1 MRSTSMGTGDY
12 LCITVRG
19 GAPWGFGLR
28 QGDELHHPLLVCQV
42 DTRGRGALAGLR
54 EGDEVVSL
62 NGEPCADLTLPE
74 SIDLMESSD
83 SLQLLVKRCGV
94 PQLLAPDSE
103 REGFGE
109 AEPDGEGLESTTL
122 EVWSAG
128 GSRAREGG
136 LEACESSQDEAYYGE
151 TESDGEPR
159 AARSALE
166 TSCARSTLETSCAR
180 SALETSCA
188 RSALETSCA
197 RSALE
202 TSCARSTLET
212 SCARSALETSCAR
225 STLETSCARSTLE
238 TSCARSTLE
247 TSCARSTLETSCAR
261 SALETSCA
269 RSALETSCARSTL
282 ETSCAR
288 STLETSCGGVTAG
301 TVVELRVSLSER
313 GGDGGG
319 GGGGTVAVVSAQRE
333 GSPDLDSGG
342 SKAELLA
349 EEPPKQR
356 GDLVTP
362 SSCSVGQVEPTL
374 QHPGKGWAGEEQEK
388 EEEEEEEEEERGRVL
403 SDPHT
408 EEGGSSACVSFEISA
423 EGAESQEERD
433 SESER
438 DLGRPSKH
446 RARHARLRRSESQSE
461 KQVKEAKSKCKRI
474 ALLLTDAPNP
484 TNKGVLMF
492 KRRRQRAKKYTLV
505 SYGTGETEPED
516 EDEDEEEDYEEAE
529 DDRAVELT
537 LLATS
542 ESELSEDFS
551 ANAPGRGHAPGH
563 DWDAALLEVERKV
576 DAQGDME
583 QLPGTKGKGALMF
596 ARRRQ
601 RVDEIA
607 AEHEE
612 MRRKGIPVEGLP
624 AEAQD
629 VAVPKSP
636 QVEEHSYTKASVP
649 QPNQTFQHQ
658 QYQDQQQ
665 QQYVPTQQ
673 HPQVMNGT
681 AHLHANDSS
690 RSLVPN
696 RTAKPFA
703 GVQNRVPA
711 PFSPSRSVASQPL
724 PSYTEKFRVVPPP
737 VPVNTRPQV
746 WSPTGELIASRD
758 ERISVPAIKILPDS
772 RKRGAAKSTL
782 HTKVSPDP
790 LFSMRGD
797 RRAGF
802 ESGPEEDYLSLGA
815 EACNFM
821 QTPTVR
827 SKDPPPV
834 APKPSINPAS
844 PPWATGNTTQ
854 SPSHQPQTQSPLLG
868 PVPTAKPTQPQ
879 SPRQHASVTPWTPRQ
894 AQSQPPMNTW
904 TPPQS
909 QAHPQPP
916 KNAWTPPQ
924 PQAHPQPPITSW
936 TPQPQHAPVSTAATT
951 QTHAPLHRPTK
962 SWNQPGVPARSAVSR
977 PMNSYPHATKTPPAV
992 RDGSADEGLERSAMR
1007 GRGAELFA
1015 RRQAR
1020 MEKFVVDAETVQANK
1035 VKPSSPTPSLPG
1047 SWKFSS
1053 NVRAPPPLS
1062 YNPILSPFYPLAAIK
1077 QPPPTSPKAK
1087 AKSAAKTQPPP
1098 KHLNAVDV
1106 MKHQPYQLNPS
1117 LFTYEAGPEGKSAS
1131 PKPAPTPDSSF
1142 TYSPSPVPTPSPV
1155 PAPTLARGVSKV
1167 QPPGPVSVP
1176 YPFARQRLSPESQ
1189 HSLSPAVHD
1198 GLLYQAPASPHA
1210 QPPSAYTL
1218 PSFFLPPKAASITGV
1233 PSAPRPKFSAKKSL
1247 LATKTWKPV
1256 VMGQ

>member
-1035 VKPSSPTPSLPG
+1035 ALGRSCSLSLPRRLPSMSSRSDYGSPVTTPVFQPSWGPLERQASWLETGPKPPSPWEAACRSPLGLVDEAFARRGVQETVASGVRAAAQRRSLPEPPAEWRARVAHEARPEGAPPFGSPTRSTPAQYGPP
-1047 SWKFSS
+1047 FSS
-1053 NVRAPPPLS
+1053 QTRSTPAHCGPPFRQYQPQRSVTGYAGPGCDYRRPLS
-1062 YNPILSPFYPLAAIK
+1062 QPGYRPMYNAAW
-1077 QPPPTSPKAK
+1077 
-1087 AKSAAKTQPPP
+1087 
-1098 KHLNAVDV
+1098 
-1106 MKHQPYQLNPS
+1106 
-1117 LFTYEAGPEGKSAS
+1117 
-1131 PKPAPTPDSSF
+1131 
-1142 TYSPSPVPTPSPV
+1142 
-1155 PAPTLARGVSKV
+1155 R
-1167 QPPGPVSVP
+1167 
-1176 YPFARQRLSPESQ
+1176 R
-1189 HSLSPAVHD
+1189 
-1198 GLLYQAPASPHA
+1198 
-1210 QPPSAYTL
+1210 
-1218 PSFFLPPKAASITGV
+1218 
-1233 PSAPRPKFSAKKSL
+1233 
-1247 LATKTWKPV
+1247 
-1256 VMGQ
+1256 

>member
-94 PQLLAPDSE
+94 PQLLAPDSQ

-109 AEPDGEGLESTTL
+109 AEPDEEGLESTTL

-128 GSRAREGG
+128 GSRAREG
-136 LEACESSQDEAYYGE
+136 A
-151 TESDGEPR
+151 
-159 AARSALE
+159 
-166 TSCARSTLETSCAR
+166 
-180 SALETSCA
+180 
-188 RSALETSCA
+188 
-197 RSALE
+197 
-202 TSCARSTLET
+202 
-212 SCARSALETSCAR
+212 
-225 STLETSCARSTLE
+225 
-238 TSCARSTLE
+238 
-247 TSCARSTLETSCAR
+247 
-261 SALETSCA
+261 
-269 RSALETSCARSTL
+269 
-282 ETSCAR
+282 
-288 STLETSCGGVTAG
+288 GG
-301 TVVELRVSLSER
+301 LRVVPGR
-313 GGDGGG
+313 GRGRDGG
-319 GGGGTVAVVSAQRE
+319 GGGGTVAVVSARRE
-333 GSPDLDSGG
+333 GSLDLDSGG

-349 EEPPKQR
+349 GSPQN
-356 GDLVTP
+356 
-362 SSCSVGQVEPTL
+362 S
-374 QHPGKGWAGEEQEK
+374 
-388 EEEEEEEEEERGRVL
+388 
-403 SDPHT
+403 

-423 EGAESQEERD
+423 EGAESLEERD

-505 SYGTGETEPED
+505 SYGTGETEP

-629 VAVPKSP
+629 VTVPKSP

-673 HPQVMNGT
+673 YPQAMNGT

-696 RTAKPFA
+696 RTAKPFS

-772 RKRGAAKSTL
+772 RKR
-782 HTKVSPDP
+782 VP
-790 LFSMRGD
+790 
-797 RRAGF
+797 
-802 ESGPEEDYLSLGA
+802 
-815 EACNFM
+815 
-821 QTPTVR
+821 
-827 SKDPPPV
+827 
-834 APKPSINPAS
+834 
-844 PPWATGNTTQ
+844 
-854 SPSHQPQTQSPLLG
+854 QPRL
-868 PVPTAKPTQPQ
+868 KPT
-879 SPRQHASVTPWTPRQ
+879 
-894 AQSQPPMNTW
+894 
-904 TPPQS
+904 
-909 QAHPQPP
+909 HPFIGQ
-916 KNAWTPPQ
+916 
-924 PQAHPQPPITSW
+924 
-936 TPQPQHAPVSTAATT
+936 
-951 QTHAPLHRPTK
+951 R
-962 SWNQPGVPARSAVSR
+962 SWNQPRVPARSAVSR

-1106 MKHQPYQLNPS
+1106 MKHLPYQLNPS
-1117 LFTYEAGPEGKSAS
+1117 LFTYEAAPEVKSAS

-1167 QPPGPVSVP
+1167 QPPGPALGRSCSLSLPRRLPSMSSRSDYGSPVTTPVFQPSWGPLERQASWLETGPKPPSPWEAACRSPLGLVDEA
-1176 YPFARQRLSPESQ
+1176 FARRGVQET
-1189 HSLSPAVHD
+1189 V
-1198 GLLYQAPASPHA
+1198 ASGCGP
-1210 QPPSAYTL
+1210 PPSAG
-1218 PSFFLPPKAASITGV
+1218 PSRSPPPSGGPGWPTRPGPEGAPPFGSRPGAPPAQYGPPFSSQTRATPAHCGPPFRQYQPQRSVTGYAGPGCDYRRPLSQPGYRPMYNAAW
-1233 PSAPRPKFSAKKSL
+1233 RR
-1247 LATKTWKPV
+1247 
-1256 VMGQ
+1256 